1 MKRIFRMT
9 FFTLFLTLFFGLTA
23 FAAQIYTEGC
33 FEYRVEEGAVII
45 CGYFGKETEVT
56 VPASI
61 AGNPVSVIAKGA
73 FSNSETVKK
82 VWLPDTI
89 MTIEKGAFTSK
100 TQVVYSDDTEEPKQ
114 DGGKDTFPE
123 SSDVGN
129 NGEASET
136 GVSSSSGGESGVE
149 TVETDLSN
157 EAAEEKTGEKKD
169 NPSEE
174 KEETKKEDGKTEE
187 KAEGEKQTDRDFHG
201 VVVAAVGFL
210 VIFIICIICT
220 VRYLMKKEKE
230 YETD

>member
-9 FFTLFLTLFFGLTA
+9 FFALFLTLFFGLTA

-89 MTIEKGAFTSK
+89 MTIEK
-100 TQVVYSDDTEEPKQ
+100 PKLFIATIRKSRNRMT
-114 DGGKDTFPE
+114 GKIHFLNRRMSVTTGKPLKPE
-123 SSDVGN
+123 
-129 NGEASET
+129 
-136 GVSSSSGGESGVE
+136 
-149 TVETDLSN
+149 
-157 EAAEEKTGEKKD
+157 
-169 NPSEE
+169 
-174 KEETKKEDGKTEE
+174 
-187 KAEGEKQTDRDFHG
+187 
-201 VVVAAVGFL
+201 
-210 VIFIICIICT
+210 
-220 VRYLMKKEKE
+220 
-230 YETD
+230 

>member
-157 EAAEEKTGEKKD
+157 EAAEEKTGDKKD

-174 KEETKKEDGKTEE
+174 KEETKKEDGKTEV
-187 KAEGEKQTDRDFHG
+187 GENLEQQIAGGSHDLIVLVMG
-201 VVVAAVGFL
+201 IL
-210 VIFIICIICT
+210 VIFIAITVCG
-220 VRYLMKKEKE
+220 VRYHLKKKRK
-230 YETD
+230 